1 MTPAERNAAWKDL
14 ESKFRPFM
22 CIDGIPYIEKGTRW
36 QYQAH
41 IYESPFYY
49 IDYCLAQTAAFNF
62 LLASQ
67 ENYDDAF
74 ARYLH
79 LVKQGGEQVWTDL
92 LSEAK
97 LPSPFEPGALHALAQ
112 GVEALLEKIQP

>member
-1 MTPAERNAAWKDL
+1 M
-14 ESKFRPFM
+14 
-22 CIDGIPYIEKGTRW
+22 
-36 QYQAH
+36 H

-74 ARYLH
+74 ARYIRFSKH
-79 LVKQGGEQVWTDL
+79 GGEMVWTDL
-92 LSEAK
+92 LKEAGFTA
-97 LPSPFEPGALHALAQ
+97 PFVPGALKEMAAR
-112 GVEALLEKIQP
+112 VEALLEKIKV